1 MRVLHVEGGRHL
13 YGGARQVLYLLEGL
27 AQRGVTNGLICRV
40 DSPLAKAAAG
50 HAEVFAMPMGGDLD
64 LSLIPR
70 IYFRTL
76 QFKTDILHLHS
87 RIGAD
92 VMGGIA
98 GRLAGVPLVHSR
110 RVDNPEPPWRVKLK
124 YRLHDRVI
132 AISEGIGEVL
142 LAAGLPADKL
152 RVVRSAVDC
161 HAFAGPRNREILR
174 ERLGVPSESPLIGV
188 VAQLIPRKGHQ
199 LLLEALPP
207 LVAEFP
213 DLRVLFFGQGPEAAN
228 LERRIAQA
236 GLGNQVTLCGFR
248 DDLPELLAGLDL
260 LVHPATREGL
270 GVSLLQAS
278 SAGVPIIASRAG
290 GIPEAVREGVNGLLV
305 PPGDVAALGQAIA
318 RLLRDPDLARRL
330 GRGGRILMSAEF
342 SIQAM
347 VEGNLAV
354 YRELLAERRRGGPTQ
369 GRRAAAMGDRRGGSA
384 PMGGRG
390 GSGPTGEAGP

>member
-1 MRVLHVEGGRHL
+1 MRVLHVEGGRYL
-13 YGGARQVLYLLEGL
+13 YGGARQVLYLLDGL
-27 AQRGVTNGLICRV
+27 AQRGVTNGLICRAG
-40 DSPLAKAAAG
+40 SQMAAAAVG

-64 LSLIPR
+64 LGLIPR

-76 QFKTDILHLHS
+76 QFDTDVLHLHS

-98 GRLAGVPLVHSR
+98 GRLAGVPVVHSR
-110 RVDNPEPPWRVKLK
+110 RVDNPEPPWWVKLK

-142 LAAGLPADKL
+142 LAAGLPPDKL

-161 HAFAGPRNREILR
+161 HPFAGPRDRDILR
-174 ERLGVPSESPLIGV
+174 ERLGVPPEGPLIGV
-188 VAQLIPRKGHQ
+188 VAQLIPRKGHH
-199 LLLEALPP
+199 LLIEALPP

-236 GLGNQVTLCGFR
+236 GLENYVILCGFR
-248 DDLPELLAGLDL
+248 DDLPELLSGLDL
-260 LVHPATREGL
+260 LVHPASREGL

-278 SAGVPIIASRAG
+278 CAGVPIIASRAG

-305 PPGDVAALGQAIA
+305 SPGDVAALGQAIA

-330 GRGGRILMSAEF
+330 GRGGRVLMSAEF
-342 SIQAM
+342 SIPAM

-354 YRELLAERRRGGPTQ
+354 YRELV
-369 GRRAAAMGDRRGGSA
+369 
-384 PMGGRG
+384 
-390 GSGPTGEAGP
+390 GSGKAKTTHG